1 MQSDGLAKDFNS
13 VLIVDDASIVR
24 ISARNTLRSLGIGNI
39 EEADSVEAAWNLI
52 VRKLESQHK
61 IDLILC
67 DWMMPGQDGM
77 CLIRKIKADERFADI
92 PVVLVTSE
100 RAEDKVLE
108 ALQVGFAGYIP
119 KPLSLNALKN
129 KLLSVRSLMQRKNA

>member
-1 MQSDGLAKDFNS
+1 M
-13 VLIVDDASIVR
+13 R